1 MYWLASHAGQGRERG
16 GGREQGKGG
25 NQRGRRGERRI
36 V

>member
-16 GGREQGKGG
+16 EGREQGRGG

-36 V
+36 A